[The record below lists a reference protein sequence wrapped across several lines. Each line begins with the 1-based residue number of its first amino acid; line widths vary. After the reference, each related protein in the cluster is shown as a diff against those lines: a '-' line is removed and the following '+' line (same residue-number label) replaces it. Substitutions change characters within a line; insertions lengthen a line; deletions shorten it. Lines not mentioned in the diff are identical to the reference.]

1 MLESPNPVGAR
12 PEPVPVFRN
21 SLRENRPDSAPV
33 PARRNSVIQYY
44 QSPLLTTGGAQCAEE
59 IRKAFDSKITIICA
73 QGSGVEVPLPLRPLS
88 LKATISGEEVF
99 SFGHQRVRLGEGKV
113 LITPAN
119 YQYSSA
125 VPTPRTTSAISLYF
139 PAHLTKSALLLY
151 RGNHWEALMERS
163 GEEAS
168 LEDFP
173 AHSSPCASRAF
184 PLLKRISEGL
194 DETEMWDLSVQ
205 CLTLAVEAGL
215 QARGEIR
222 NIPAARPSVQQELF
236 RRAGLAREAL
246 QDQPQK
252 DWSLEE
258 LSKLACLSQFH
269 LHRVFSA
276 AFSQTPFQYL
286 KRRRVSV
293 AQDLLRTTREP
304 IKAIAGKVG
313 FESVSSFIR
322 SFRVESG
329 LSPTQYREAHG

>member
-1 MLESPNPVGAR
+1 MLESPNPVLGLS
-12 PEPVPVFRN
+12 EPVPVFRDG
-21 SLRENRPDSAPV
+21 SPGNRSGVAPV
-33 PARRNSVIQYY
+33 PARRNSVIQFYR
-44 QSPLLTTGGAQCAEE
+44 SPPLTADCPDAAEE
-59 IRKAFDSKITIICA
+59 IRKALDSKITIICA
-73 QGSGVEVPLPLRPLS
+73 KGNGAEVPLHLRPLS
-88 LKATISGEEVF
+88 LKATLSGEEVF

-113 LITPAN
+113 LLTPAN
-119 YQYSSA
+119 QEYSSS
-125 VPTPRTTSAISLYF
+125 VPAPGTTSAISLYF
-139 PAHLTKSALLLY
+139 PEHLTKSALLLY
-151 RGNHWEALMERS
+151 RGNHWQALMERG
-163 GEEAS
+163 GEEVS
-168 LEDFP
+168 LENFP
-173 AHSSPCASRAF
+173 AHSSPSATRAF

-205 CLTLAVEAGL
+205 CLNLAVEAGL
-215 QARGEIR
+215 QARGEIK

-246 QDQPQK
+246 QDQPEK

-293 AQDLLRTTREP
+293 AQDLLCSTREP
-304 IKAIAGKVG
+304 IKAIAAKVG

-329 LSPTQYREAHG
+329 FSPTQYREAHA